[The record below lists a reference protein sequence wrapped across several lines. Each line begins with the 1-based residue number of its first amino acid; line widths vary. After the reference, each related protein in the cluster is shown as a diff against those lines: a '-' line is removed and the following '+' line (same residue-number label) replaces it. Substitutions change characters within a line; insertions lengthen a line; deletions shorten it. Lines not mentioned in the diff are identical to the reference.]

1 MTQPSIDTSN
11 LTAID
16 AVFERLVIDIVQGTH
31 PQGSRLPAE
40 RELAR
45 RLGAS
50 RPTLREALRRLG
62 AWNLVEPRRGSGVVV
77 KSYRDWSIEVVPAY
91 IRHGKPEAGQPTIS
105 RILLDILNLRRA
117 LLLEVLC
124 QAASRVGP
132 AGVEAARSAAAR
144 AWGLRED
151 PVAHARADLEVMR
164 LLIEGASFTPGLW
177 ALNRIATIWIELI
190 EALRS
195 IVRVPDDYV
204 ETYSRFFDQIAAGQV
219 AAACELMA
227 AHLHRHDEQLL
238 DATGLSA
245 NVTAQLDRARQRDA
259 S

>member
-1 MTQPSIDTSN
+1 VTLPSIDTAN

-91 IRHGKPEAGQPTIS
+91 IRHGKPGVGQPTIS
-105 RILLDILNLRRA
+105 RILLDILELRRA
-117 LLLEVLC
+117 LLLDVLG
-124 QAASRVGP
+124 QAAARVEAP
-132 AGVEAARSAAAR
+132 AVEAARAVVGRAWAAR
-144 AWGLRED
+144 EDAVAYARE
-151 PVAHARADLEVMR
+151 DLEVMR
-164 LLIEGASFTPGLW
+164 MLVEGAGVTPGLW
-177 ALNRIATIWIELI
+177 ALNRIATIWIDLV
-190 EALRS
+190 EALKALM
-195 IVRVPDDYV
+195 RVPDDYV
-204 ETYSRFFDQIAAGQV
+204 ESYGRFFDLIIAGNPAG
-219 AAACELMA
+219 ALDEMRAYL
-227 AHLHRHDEQLL
+227 LRHDEALL
-238 DATGLSA
+238 ATTGLITS
-245 NVTAQLDRARQRDA
+245 ARQDRPE